1 MFIRTEDENTFYG
14 NYNDRAVQIS
24 KPYPSGM
31 LTGKQILEEIDDGNI
46 SITPFDKTK
55 INPNSYNLTL
65 NPDLLVYDEDILDF
79 KKANKTKKIRIP
91 ESGLILQP
99 NTLYIGR
106 TNERCKTNCFIPL
119 LNGRSSIGRLGICV
133 HITAG
138 FGDIGFDGTWTLEI
152 TVVKPVKVYPNIEI
166 CQVSY
171 LTPYGEYDMQ
181 YDGRYQG
188 QIDATA
194 SRSNI
199 DKKVYL
205 ND

>member
-1 MFIRTEDENTFYG
+1 MFIRADDENTLYG
-14 NYNDRAVQIS
+14 SYSEYV
-24 KPYPSGM
+24 KPAKLYPSGM
-31 LTGKQILEEIDDGNI
+31 LTGKQILEEINQGQI
-46 SITPFDKTK
+46 SIDPFDKTK

-79 KKANKTKKIRIP
+79 KKSNKTKKIRIP

-199 DKKVYL
+199 NKKVYL
-205 ND
+205 DE